1 MKNKIIYLSF
11 LLLFSCSSNRE
22 KTIVIEEVEDDTTV
36 TENNILETIYY
47 SIPSPL
53 ETTIL
58 LKDKGPKFSKDLL
71 FPTIELNNISQKQRV
86 ALLLGVLS
94 TDLNYAMIYEKQ
106 NETNQLLEQVIDLAK
121 LINLSTVINDE
132 TKNRIDQNINNK
144 DSMQIIISDTFW
156 EIDNSLKSNENHD
169 LAALLVTGGWIQGL
183 YLASGLSVLDS
194 TNKAIEDIIA
204 DQKIV
209 HENLINLAT
218 SFEYNSDI
226 NDYIIT
232 PLVELEEVFDL
243 IEIQEVD
250 TDTTTIIFKD
260 NEYELG
266 NYITFN
272 FRDGDLKLIHSK
284 INLIRENILT
294 QIL

>member
-11 LLLFSCSSNRE
+11 LLLLSCSSNSE
-22 KTIVIEEVEDDTTV
+22 KTIVIEEFEDETTV
-36 TENNILETIYY
+36 IENNILETIYY

-71 FPTIELNNISQKQRV
+71 FPTIELNNISQKQHV

-106 NETNQLLEQVIDLAK
+106 TETNQLLEQVIDLAK
-121 LINLSTVINDE
+121 LINLSSVINDE

-183 YLASGLSVLDS
+183 YIASGLSVLDS

-226 NDYIIT
+226 NDYIIS

-250 TDTTTIIFKD
+250 SDTTRIIFKD

-272 FRDGDLKLIHSK
+272 FRDEDLKLIHSK

>member
-11 LLLFSCSSNRE
+11 LLLLSCSSNSE
-22 KTIVIEEVEDDTTV
+22 KTIVVEEVKDDTTV
-36 TENNILETIYY
+36 IENNILETIYY

-71 FPTIELNNISQKQRV
+71 FPTIELNNISQKQHV

-106 NETNQLLEQVIDLAK
+106 SETNQLLEQVIDLAK

-243 IEIQEVD
+243 IEIQELD
-250 TDTTTIIFKD
+250 TDTTTIIFND

-272 FRDGDLKLIHSK
+272 FRDGDLQLIHSK

>member
-11 LLLFSCSSNRE
+11 LLLFSCSSNSE
-22 KTIVIEEVEDDTTV
+22 KNIVIEEVEDDTTV
-36 TENNILETIYY
+36 IENNILETIYY

-58 LKDKGPKFSKDLL
+58 LKEKGPKFSKDLL
-71 FPTIELNNISQKQRV
+71 FPTIELKNISQKQHV

-106 NETNQLLEQVIDLAK
+106 SETNQLLEQVIDLAK
-121 LINLSTVINDE
+121 LINLSSVINDE

-218 SFEYNSDI
+218 SFEYKNDI

-243 IEIQEVD
+243 IEIQELN

-266 NYITFN
+266 NYINFN